1 MLLTTTWRRPV
12 SPPVA
17 PQIFPFTFGDE
28 PVNSGEAI
36 SATCSILK
44 GDFPMDISWA
54 FNGASIDSE
63 RSDQYTITKSK
74 RLSVLAIDAVAARHA
89 GEYTCTAS
97 NKAGASSHTAVL
109 AVNVAPQIAPFSIG
123 DEPANWGEAVSAV
136 CTVVKGDLPIEVA
149 WALNG
154 EPVTSKNHGDITISS
169 TGKRVSLM
177 TIEAVSGRHAGEYT
191 CTASNAAG
199 ATSYSATLAVNVA
212 PQIAPFS
219 IGEEPAN
226 WGEQV
231 SAMCSILKG
240 DSPIEIRWSLNGEP
254 ITRASHPD
262 VSVTKTGRKNSVL
275 IIDSVTAHHA
285 GEYTCVASNLV
296 GSVSRSAVLSVN
308 VSPQIAPISFGE
320 EPVNAGDLVSVQ
332 CVVTKGDSPLEITWT
347 FESQP
352 IRTDRMDVIVSSS
365 GKRVKQ
371 LTIESV
377 AARHAGEYTCVASN
391 AAGSTSHSAKLDV
404 NVIPKLLPF
413 TFGEKPLNSGQVVTV
428 PCAVVEGDQ
437 PLKLRWT
444 LNGHAISPHSGISIV
459 DLGGRG
465 AILSI
470 GSVQATHAGTYT
482 CIAENLAGRHELSAD
497 LIVNVAPH
505 LQPFSFDEA
514 NSGDLIIVHCAVVK
528 GDTPISLKWLFEGR
542 HLEVGDGVG
551 ITALGDRVSALTIP
565 AVRGEHAG
573 EYACVADNPAG
584 RARHSAHLKVN
595 GTEKREITH
604 VIMLETI
611 IPVLP
616 RISPFDFGD
625 QPIYAGQ
632 AAQLA
637 CMVLV
642 GDTPIDIAWT
652 HEDQP
657 LSQFMGYNVGK
668 LGPRTS
674 IMLIEPVTPEHAG
687 RYTCIASNPSGKA
700 THEATLRVHVPP
712 RWILEPTDKAFAQG
726 SDARVECK
734 ADGFPKPQ
742 VTWKKAAGDTP
753 GDYTDLKLSNPD
765 ISVEDGTLSI
775 NNIQKTNEG
784 YYLCEAVN
792 GIGAGLSAVIFISV
806 QAPPH
811 FEIKLKNQTA
821 RRGEPAV
828 LQCEAQG
835 EKPIGILW
843 NMNNK
848 RLDPKSDS
856 RYTIREEILANG
868 VLSDLSIKRTERS
881 DSALF
886 TCVAT
891 NAFGSD
897 DTSINMIVQE
907 VPEVPY
913 GLKVLDKSG
922 RSVQLSWA
930 APYDGNSP
938 IKRYV
943 IEYKISKGSWETD
956 IDRVLVPGS
965 QQNVAGVFNLRPA
978 TTYHLRI
985 VAENE
990 IGASD
995 PSDTVTIIT
1004 AEEAPSGPPTSVRV
1018 DALDQHTL
1026 KVTWKPPPR
1035 EDWNGEILGYYV
1047 GYKLSSS
1054 SDYIYETVDFSKEDG
1069 KEHHLQIMNLK
1080 TYTQYSVVVQAFNKV
1095 GSGPIS
1101 EERRQHTAEG
1111 VPEQPP
1117 HDTTCTTLTSQTIR
1131 VSWMSPPLSAA
1142 NGVITGYKVIYGP
1155 SDTWYDENT
1164 KDTKITSSSETIL
1177 HGLKKY
1183 TNYTMQVLAFT
1194 SGGDGVKSAPIHC
1207 QTEQDAPEAPIAI
1220 KALVMSAESILVS
1233 WRPPSQPNGVITQY
1247 IVYTKADN
1255 AEEPTSQKVPPN
1267 QLTHEASGLDKQ
1279 RRYDFWVTASTNI
1292 GEGEASKIVALAP
1305 SVRVPA
1311 KIASFDDKFTATYK
1325 EDVKLPCL
1333 AVGVPAPEV
1342 TWKVR
1347 GAVLQ
1352 SSDRLRQLPEG
1363 SLFIKEVDRTDAGEY
1378 SCYVENS
1385 FGHDTV
1391 THQLIVHAPPHSP
1404 QVTLT
1409 ATTTNSLTMKLRP
1422 HPTDNAPIHGYTIHY
1437 KPEFGDWE
1445 TAQISSTAQKYTLEN
1460 LWCGSRYQIYV
1471 TAYNGI
1477 GTGDPSDMLNTRTKG
1492 SKPIIPEAAR
1502 FIEVSTNSITL
1513 HLSAWSDGGC
1523 PMLYFVVEHKKKHQQ
1538 EWNQVSNNVKPGGNF
1553 VVLDLDPASW
1563 YHLRVTAH
1571 NNAGFA
1577 VAEYEFATLTV
1588 TGGTIAPARELPDVN
1603 GGGNDEDPMKI
1614 FMANLNLVVPVVAA
1628 ILVIIVAVIVICV
1641 LRGKGHG
1648 SDKGTIAPPVRNSGN
1663 DNTDVRRYF
1672 PWLPSWL
1679 DVNVV
1684 VPVGATVVVIIV
1696 GIVVIC
1702 VALSRRTRG
1711 PEQTRLRDDV
1721 VYQQTGVGGATLDKR
1736 RPDLRDELGYIA
1748 PPNRKLPPVPGSN
1761 YNTCDRIKRGTV
1773 ISGTGSIR
1781 SHSTW
1786 DPRRHMYEELNHCV
1800 PNRRCP
1806 PPPRMGSAEA
1816 LSHRGME
1823 DEICPYATFHLL
1835 GFREEMDPS
1844 KAMQFQTFPHPGN
1857 GHSGTMGPPVG
1868 HPTNASAHSR
1878 SGSQSMPRQN
1888 GRYSRVPSQGGG
1900 SGTHNVFS
1908 PEYDDPAN
1916 CAPEED
1922 QYGSQYGQYGAPYDH
1937 YGSRGSVGRRSVGSA
1952 RNIPVSGSPE
1962 PPPPPPRNH
1971 DQNNSSFNDSK
1982 ESNEISEAECDR
1994 DQLVNRNYGV
2004 NARGK
2009 DGMTTEEMR
2018 KLIERSVE
2026 IE

>member
-1 MLLTTTWRRPV
+1 MWRDPPGGGCNIPTYLTTMLLLALLALTNVACAEDESMGPVFVKEPPNRVDFSNGTGAVVECQARGNPQPDIIWVRADGSAVGDVPGLRQVLPNGNLVFPPFRAEDYRQEVHAQVYSCLARSPAGSVHSRDVNVRAVVQQFYETRVIDEFVLRGNTATLKCLVPSFVADFVDVIEWLAVEDGSTYSANSQEEKDGKYLVLPSGELHIRDVGPEDGYKTYQCRTKHRLTGETRLSATKGRLVITEPIGTKAPAFTSELRGGWLKKRAKSSAVLSCPAQGHPVPSFRWYKFIEGSSRRQPVQLNERVRQVSGTLIIREARVEDSGKYLCIVNNSVGGESVETVLTVTAPLAAEIEPNTQTIDFGRPATFTCNVRGNPIKTISWLKDGKPLGLEEPVLRIDSVKKEDKGMYQCFVRNDQESAQATAELKLGGRFEPPQIRQAFAEETLQPGPSMFLKCVASGNPTPEITWELDGKRLSNTERLQVGQYVTVNGDVV
-12 SPPVA
+12 SHLNISSIHTNDGGLYKCIAASKVGSAEHSARLNVYGLPFIRHMDKKAIVAGETLRVTCPVA
-17 PQIFPFTFGDE
+17 GYPIESIVWERDTRVLPINRKQKVFPNGTLIIENVERMSDQATYTCVARNAQGYSARGTLEVQVMVGPQLAPFTFGDE
-28 PVNSGEAI
+28 AANAGDM
-36 SATCSILK
+36 ATVQC
-44 GDFPMDISWA
+44 
-54 FNGASIDSE
+54 
-63 RSDQYTITKSK
+63 
-74 RLSVLAIDAVAARHA
+74 AV
-89 GEYTCTAS
+89 
-97 NKAGASSHTAVL
+97 
-109 AVNVAPQIAPFSIG
+109 I
-123 DEPANWGEAVSAV
+123 
-136 CTVVKGDLPIEVA
+136 KGDLPVKIV
-149 WALNG
+149 
-154 EPVTSKNHGDITISS
+154 
-169 TGKRVSLM
+169 
-177 TIEAVSGRHAGEYT
+177 
-191 CTASNAAG
+191 
-199 ATSYSATLAVNVA
+199 
-212 PQIAPFS
+212 
-219 IGEEPAN
+219 
-226 WGEQV
+226 
-231 SAMCSILKG
+231 
-240 DSPIEIRWSLNGEP
+240 WSLNGRS
-254 ITRASHPD
+254 IDVGRVSGDHSYDIPD
-262 VSVTKTGRKNSVL
+262 
-275 IIDSVTAHHA
+275 I
-285 GEYTCVASNLV
+285 
-296 GSVSRSAVLSVN
+296 
-308 VSPQIAPISFGE
+308 
-320 EPVNAGDLVSVQ
+320 
-332 CVVTKGDSPLEITWT
+332 VVT
-347 FESQP
+347 
-352 IRTDRMDVIVSSS
+352 RSS
-365 GKRVKQ
+365 KRIST
-371 LTIESV
+371 LTIDSV
-377 AARHAGEYTCVASN
+377 AARHAGDYSCTAIN
-391 AAGSTSHSAKLDV
+391 AAGS
-404 NVIPKLLPF
+404 
-413 TFGEKPLNSGQVVTV
+413 
-428 PCAVVEGDQ
+428 
-437 PLKLRWT
+437 
-444 LNGHAISPHSGISIV
+444 
-459 DLGGRG
+459 
-465 AILSI
+465 
-470 GSVQATHAGTYT
+470 ATHTSV
-482 CIAENLAGRHELSAD
+482 LS
-497 LIVNVAPH
+497 VN
-505 LQPFSFDEA
+505 
-514 NSGDLIIVHCAVVK
+514 
-528 GDTPISLKWLFEGR
+528 
-542 HLEVGDGVG
+542 
-551 ITALGDRVSALTIP
+551 
-565 AVRGEHAG
+565 
-573 EYACVADNPAG
+573 
-584 RARHSAHLKVN
+584 
-595 GTEKREITH
+595 
-604 VIMLETI
+604 
-611 IPVLP
+611 
-616 RISPFDFGD
+616 
-625 QPIYAGQ
+625 
-632 AAQLA
+632 
-637 CMVLV
+637 
-642 GDTPIDIAWT
+642 
-652 HEDQP
+652 
-657 LSQFMGYNVGK
+657 
-668 LGPRTS
+668 
-674 IMLIEPVTPEHAG
+674 
-687 RYTCIASNPSGKA
+687 
-700 THEATLRVHVPP
+700 VPP

-1095 GSGPIS
+1095 GSGPMS

-1422 HPTDNAPIHGYTIHY
+1422 HPADNAPIHGYTIHY

-1588 TGGTIAPARELPDVN
+1588 TGGTIAP
-1603 GGGNDEDPMKI
+1603 
-1614 FMANLNLVVPVVAA
+1614 
-1628 ILVIIVAVIVICV
+1628 
-1641 LRGKGHG
+1641 
-1648 SDKGTIAPPVRNSGN
+1648 PVRNSGN

-1711 PEQTRLRDDV
+1711 PEQTRLRGISSADEKYYEGQYDV

-1786 DPRRHMYEELNHCV
+1786 DPRRHMYEELNHCA

-2018 KLIERSVE
+2018 KLIERNEAPSRQTGAGHGGHGGLLTPYDTVAV
-2026 IE
+2026 

>member
-1 MLLTTTWRRPV
+1 MPDYRNVRR
-12 SPPVA
+12 SC
-17 PQIFPFTFGDE
+17 G
-28 PVNSGEAI
+28 
-36 SATCSILK
+36 
-44 GDFPMDISWA
+44 
-54 FNGASIDSE
+54 
-63 RSDQYTITKSK
+63 
-74 RLSVLAIDAVAARHA
+74 
-89 GEYTCTAS
+89 
-97 NKAGASSHTAVL
+97 
-109 AVNVAPQIAPFSIG
+109 
-123 DEPANWGEAVSAV
+123 
-136 CTVVKGDLPIEVA
+136 
-149 WALNG
+149 
-154 EPVTSKNHGDITISS
+154 
-169 TGKRVSLM
+169 
-177 TIEAVSGRHAGEYT
+177 
-191 CTASNAAG
+191 
-199 ATSYSATLAVNVA
+199 
-212 PQIAPFS
+212 
-219 IGEEPAN
+219 
-226 WGEQV
+226 
-231 SAMCSILKG
+231 
-240 DSPIEIRWSLNGEP
+240 
-254 ITRASHPD
+254 
-262 VSVTKTGRKNSVL
+262 
-275 IIDSVTAHHA
+275 
-285 GEYTCVASNLV
+285 
-296 GSVSRSAVLSVN
+296 
-308 VSPQIAPISFGE
+308 
-320 EPVNAGDLVSVQ
+320 
-332 CVVTKGDSPLEITWT
+332 
-347 FESQP
+347 
-352 IRTDRMDVIVSSS
+352 
-365 GKRVKQ
+365 
-371 LTIESV
+371 
-377 AARHAGEYTCVASN
+377 
-391 AAGSTSHSAKLDV
+391 
-404 NVIPKLLPF
+404 
-413 TFGEKPLNSGQVVTV
+413 
-428 PCAVVEGDQ
+428 
-437 PLKLRWT
+437 
-444 LNGHAISPHSGISIV
+444 
-459 DLGGRG
+459 
-465 AILSI
+465 
-470 GSVQATHAGTYT
+470 
-482 CIAENLAGRHELSAD
+482 
-497 LIVNVAPH
+497 
-505 LQPFSFDEA
+505 
-514 NSGDLIIVHCAVVK
+514 
-528 GDTPISLKWLFEGR
+528 
-542 HLEVGDGVG
+542 
-551 ITALGDRVSALTIP
+551 
-565 AVRGEHAG
+565 
-573 EYACVADNPAG
+573 
-584 RARHSAHLKVN
+584 
-595 GTEKREITH
+595 
-604 VIMLETI
+604 
-611 IPVLP
+611 
-616 RISPFDFGD
+616 
-625 QPIYAGQ
+625 
-632 AAQLA
+632 
-637 CMVLV
+637 
-642 GDTPIDIAWT
+642 
-652 HEDQP
+652 
-657 LSQFMGYNVGK
+657 
-668 LGPRTS
+668 
-674 IMLIEPVTPEHAG
+674 
-687 RYTCIASNPSGKA
+687 
-700 THEATLRVHVPP
+700 VPP

-742 VTWKKAAGDTP
+742 VTWKRATGDRP

-792 GIGAGLSAVIFISV
+792 GIGSGLSAVILISV

-811 FEIKLKNQTA
+811 FDIKLRNQTA

-848 RLDPKSDS
+848 RLEPKSDS

-938 IKRYV
+938 ITRYI
-943 IEYKISKGSWETD
+943 IEYKISKGSWESD

-965 QQNVAGVFNLRPA
+965 KQNVAGVFNLRPA

-1004 AEEAPSGPPTSVRV
+1004 AEEAPTGPPTSVRV

-1047 GYKLSSS
+1047 GYRLSSS
-1054 SDYIYETVDFSKEDG
+1054 EKPYMFETVEFSKEDG

-1095 GSGPIS
+1095 GSGPMS

-1155 SDTWYDENT
+1155 SDTWYDENS

-1183 TNYTMQVLAFT
+1183 TNYSMQVLAFT

-1233 WRPPSQPNGVITQY
+1233 WRPPSQPNGVISQY
-1247 IVYTKADN
+1247 TVYTKADN
-1255 AEEPTSQKVPPN
+1255 AEEATSQKVPPN

-1292 GEGEASKIVALAP
+1292 GEGQASKIVTLAP

-1333 AVGVPAPEV
+1333 TVGVPAPEV

-1347 GAVLQ
+1347 GATLQ
-1352 SSDRLRQLPEG
+1352 PSDRLRQLPEG
-1363 SLFIKEVDRTDAGEY
+1363 SLFIKEVDRADAGEY

-1445 TAQISSTAQKYTLEN
+1445 TVQISSTAQKYTLEN

-1477 GTGDPSDMLNTRTKG
+1477 GTGDPSDILNTRTKG

-1588 TGGTIAPARELPDVN
+1588 TGGTIAPAREIPDVN

-1648 SDKGTIAPPVRNSGN
+1648 SDK
-1663 DNTDVRRYF
+1663 
-1672 PWLPSWL
+1672 
-1679 DVNVV
+1679 
-1684 VPVGATVVVIIV
+1684 
-1696 GIVVIC
+1696 
-1702 VALSRRTRG
+1702 
-1711 PEQTRLRDDV
+1711 DDV

-1761 YNTCDRIKRGTV
+1761 YNTCDRIK
-1773 ISGTGSIR
+1773 
-1781 SHSTW
+1781 
-1786 DPRRHMYEELNHCV
+1786 
-1800 PNRRCP
+1800 
-1806 PPPRMGSAEA
+1806 
-1816 LSHRGME
+1816 RGME

-2018 KLIERSVE
+2018 KLIERNEAPGRQTGASHGGHGGLLTPYDTVAV
-2026 IE
+2026 